1 MKGRRIAFELLEL
14 YDWQGVERRLERQA
28 AKGWRLEKI
37 VSPFWYYR
45 RAKPAQ
51 VRYAVT
57 YLPNVGEATPR
68 PDPRSAG
75 AGRRMHGRRLGK
87 DLRLERDADLF

>member
-1 MKGRRIAFELLEL
+1 MKGRRITFELLEL

-28 AKGWRLEKI
+28 AKGWRLEKDCFPLL
-37 VSPFWYYR
+37 VLPPRQTSTGPLR
-45 RAKPAQ
+45 RDLSAQ
-51 VRYAVT
+51 RRRSHA
-57 YLPNVGEATPR
+57 APR
-68 PDPRSAG
+68 PRSTG